1 VSDDLKASKLPDL
14 PPLNDPASGF
24 GSGLGPALSGSGVR
38 PSASLTSGLM
48 SAGVGFEWRTLAR
61 KLGRGAGWAAGLFL
75 IFLIS
80 AWISLPTR
88 SLAWRISHEARKAGF
103 ILSVED
109 LSIRPWG
116 SATLENV
123 VWSFKPSRPDST
135 PVPFVVEELDVSFS
149 VLKYLL
155 FDTIDVEFEGTMD
168 EGSMAGAF
176 YKSDDESHI
185 EFEIA
190 DLPLYGVPKLQEAVN
205 APVRGI
211 FALSID
217 ITAPGNEWA
226 KSTGRLEVHC
236 YSCTVG
242 DGETKLFV
250 PGSKKTSMLSKGVTI
265 PEIDLGTLDG
275 VLEIADGKAVAEEFG
290 TESNDIVFRIS
301 GDIEFDDPIDN
312 SRLNLLIKVFIDP
325 SLRKRS
331 DQVDLLVLTANP
343 KVLMDPPDQG
353 WMGVVLEGNLKH
365 RRFRGIKSKSRQEAL
380 REKREASRAAA
391 KQRAE
396 QRAQQRAA
404 QKAKQEEAKAAAEEA
419 KAADEAGE
427 AGEAGEGEEGEVP
440 PAEGGEPVERTTPIP
455 PEAGVIIEEQPTEEP
470 PEEQPTEEQPTE
482 EQPTEE
488 QPTEEQPTEELP
500 Q

>member
-1 VSDDLKASKLPDL
+1 VSDSLIPSGLPEL
-14 PPLNDPASGF
+14 PPLDDGAAPTGVGAGASGT
-24 GSGLGPALSGSGVR
+24 GVR
-38 PSASLTSGLM
+38 PGASLAGGLTP
-48 SAGVGFEWRTLAR
+48 GGLGFDWRVIAR
-61 KLGRGAGWAAGLFL
+61 KLGRGAAWVAGLFV
-75 IFLIS
+75 IFMIS

-88 SLAWRISHEARKAGF
+88 SIAWRISHEARKAGF

-135 PVPFVVEELDVSFS
+135 PVPFVVQELDVSFS

-155 FDTIDVEFEGTMD
+155 FDTIDVEFEGAMD
-168 EGSMAGAF
+168 EGSMNGAF
-176 YKSDDESHI
+176 YKSGDESHI
-185 EFEIA
+185 QFEIA
-190 DLPLYGVPKLQEAVN
+190 DLPLYSVPKLQEAVN
-205 APVRGI
+205 APVRGV
-211 FALSID
+211 FALSVD

-250 PGSKKTSMLSKGVTI
+250 PGSKKASMLSKGVTI

-343 KVLMDPPDQG
+343 KVLMDPPDEG
-353 WMGVVLEGNLKH
+353 WMGVVLEGNLKN

-380 REKREASRAAA
+380 REKRESSRAAA

-404 QKAKQEEAKAAAEEA
+404 QKAKSDEAKAAAEEA
-419 KAADEAGE
+419 KAGDEAGTTGDEEVEE
-427 AGEAGEGEEGEVP
+427 ASA
-440 PAEGGEPVERTTPIP
+440 EPVERTGPIP
-455 PEAGVIIEEQPTEEP
+455 PEAGVIIEEVPPVEEVVEEP
-470 PEEQPTEEQPTE
+470 PVEEEQPVAEEQPVEEQPTEEQPPVE
-482 EQPTEE
+482 EQV
-488 QPTEEQPTEELP
+488 P